1 MTRTMGLTTRMTTEL
16 TARANDRDGT
26 TYITVTVAARRCGL
40 APRTVRRYIRR
51 GLVNETLAEADLAEL
66 RRIRRLTDLG
76 VNLAGVEIVL
86 HMRERIEELQAEV
99 DRLQVLIDRLTGGVG
114 AW

>member
-1 MTRTMGLTTRMTTEL
+1 MTRGTELTTRATTAL
-16 TARANDRDGT
+16 TKTTGRGEI
-26 TYITVTVAARRCGL
+26 TYITVTVAARWCGVTSH
-40 APRTVRRYIRR
+40 TVRRYIRR
-51 GLVNETLAEADLAEL
+51 GLVNETLTEVELAEL

-86 HMRERIEELQAEV
+86 RMRRQIEELQAEV
-99 DRLQVLIDRLTGGVG
+99 NRLHALLD